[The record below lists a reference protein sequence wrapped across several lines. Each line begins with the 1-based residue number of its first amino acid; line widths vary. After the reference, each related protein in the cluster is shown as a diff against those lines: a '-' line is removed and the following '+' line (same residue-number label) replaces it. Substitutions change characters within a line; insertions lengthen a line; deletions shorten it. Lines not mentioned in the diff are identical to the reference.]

1 MVKGKGCVGGS
12 RVRFLRTQR
21 RGKGL
26 SKIPESKKG
35 VDCGIKKMKT
45 LFKRVYDD
53 GACYGV
59 VNEVMP
65 GCEWVLNGEGVA
77 TEKVDGACCAIIDG
91 VFYKRYDAKRGKKPP
106 EGAIPCQPEP
116 DPITGHWPHWVEVS
130 ARAGADKWFVMA
142 WANTPWI
149 GEMSDPNTWG
159 TYEAVG
165 LHFQSNPYGL
175 DADFLERHGRI
186 KIKDFPRTFD
196 GMKEYFRTH
205 AIEGVVFQRE
215 NGEMCKIKRSDF
227 GFRWPLE
234 KGYFD

>member
-1 MVKGKGCVGGS
+1 MVEGKGCVGGS
-12 RVRFLRTQR
+12 RVRFLRAQR
-21 RGKGL
+21 WGKGL
-26 SKIPESKKG
+26 RKIPESKKG

-59 VNEVMP
+59 TNEVMP

-77 TEKVDGACCAIIDG
+77 TEKVDGACCAIMG
-91 VFYKRYDAKRGKKPP
+91 GAFYKRYDAKRGKKPP

-130 ARAGADKWFVMA
+130 TRAGADKWFVMA
-142 WANTPWI
+142 WQNTPWLTD
-149 GEMSDPNTWG
+149 DPQDG

-175 DADFLERHGRI
+175 DADFIEKHGRI
-186 KIKDFPRTFD
+186 EVKDFPRTFD

-205 AIEGVVFQRE
+205 AIEGIVFWKD
-215 NGEMCKIKRSDF
+215 GEPRCKIKRSDF
-227 GFRWPLE
+227 GFKWPV
-234 KGYFD
+234 KGEWD